1 MASRHRKHS
10 PWTVP
15 VASVLMLVL
24 VLGILAGQP
33 GAPLIASQEGL
44 GTWTEMSIP
53 GLNAGNRVYAV
64 RRANNLLLAGT
75 QLQGM
80 FRSTNGGSSW
90 QHVPQYA
97 QSQVRDML
105 LVGAGSQVALAAT
118 WGDGLLRSTDNGGT
132 WSRVGQNIN
141 TVYLYSLASK
151 SGTIYVGTGTSGI
164 WKSTNNGG
172 TWSATGTISSPG
184 AVSLAAATEQIVYAG
199 SVNNGLYKTTN
210 GGGTWN
216 QIGFAGKTI
225 RAVAVEPGSPD
236 RVYASVIG
244 EGVSRSTDGGGN
256 WQPLSGGLP
265 DLNVLSLLVTD
276 VSGNRQVLAGT
287 STNGV
292 YRLAS
297 NTWQAWGLPGK
308 EVPSLSDWN
317 DRVYAGTN
325 QGVWEYAF
333 QPTPTPPPTP
343 TPGLKTLNLGNEPDT
358 SVGAGEEIEYTIH
371 YVNGRFELT
380 NFELRNL
387 MPINVEY
394 VDGSAIPV
402 AIVTNRELQWSLPN
416 LNPDEAGD
424 VSYRVVVSDVIPAR
438 SAVVVFNMG
447 ANASWKHNGQSGE
460 MASNPVT
467 NPASSSEKLWLPL
480 IYRVP
485 PDPESK

>member
-1 MASRHRKHS
+1 MKRLILFE
-10 PWTVP
+10 
-15 VASVLMLVL
+15 LMLL
-24 VLGILAGQP
+24 FLATTFESDSPSGWFQQTLP
-33 GAPLIASQEGL
+33 V
-44 GTWTEMSIP
+44 TEIVRDIFFLDSLTGWVVSSNQTFPANDTGYIMKTTN
-53 GLNAGNRVYAV
+53 GGNNWVVQLDSMFNYYAV
-64 RRANNLLLAGT
+64 QFLDLSNGYAAGGTGRAKFLKT
-75 QLQGM
+75 
-80 FRSTNGGSSW
+80 TNGGSSW
-90 QHVPQYA
+90 GVTTPFGSNMYA
-97 QSQVRDML
+97 ILDIAFVNKDT
-105 LVGAGSQVALAAT
+105 G
-118 WGDGLLRSTDNGGT
+118 WICGDDLSGGG
-132 WSRVGQNIN
+132 V
-141 TVYLYSLASK
+141 
-151 SGTIYVGTGTSGI
+151 
-164 WKSTNNGG
+164 
-172 TWSATGTISSPG
+172 
-184 AVSLAAATEQIVYAG
+184 
-199 SVNNGLYKTTN
+199 YKTTN
-210 GGGTWN
+210 GGGTWT
-216 QIGFAGKTI
+216 QIGFIGKTI

-236 RVYASVIG
+236 HVYASVIG

-265 DLNVLSLLVTD
+265 DLNVLSLVVTD

-308 EVPSLSDWN
+308 EVPSSSDWN

-394 VDGSAIPV
+394 VDDSAIPV

-485 PDPESK
+485 PDPESM